1 MVLLD
6 RRRWE
11 PADPSLPAHPSEHDE
26 MWVLEATGEAF
37 GDYTEYLK
45 ALYLNKSR
53 LWSSVYTGVSNLTYQ
68 EAVLED
74 ERGRALAK
82 KVGPSHACLIAGNTT
97 ISIYILNLPFFS
109 CRAVPPGNGRPGIA
123 TRTLRHIPPR

>member
-1 MVLLD
+1 MVLLE

-11 PADPSLPAHPSEHDE
+11 PADPSLPAHPNEHDE

-45 ALYLNKSR
+45 ALYLTKSR

-82 KVGPSHACLIAGNTT
+82 KVCHRMHASL
-97 ISIYILNLPFFS
+97 
-109 CRAVPPGNGRPGIA
+109 PGI
-123 TRTLRHIPPR
+123 PPSASIF